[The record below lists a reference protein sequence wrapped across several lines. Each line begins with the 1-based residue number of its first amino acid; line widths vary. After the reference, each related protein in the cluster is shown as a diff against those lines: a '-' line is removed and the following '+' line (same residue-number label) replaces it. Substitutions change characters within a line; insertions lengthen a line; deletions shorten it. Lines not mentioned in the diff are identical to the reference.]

1 METINEEKVTI
12 DFSNPPLS
20 YSYDENGI
28 FTQTETCSPD
38 PLESEIKG
46 EAVWLIPANAT
57 LIEPPAVVEKHVRVF
72 KNGVWTQVEDN
83 RGTKYWLPG
92 DTWQTGPREMKDL
105 GPLPDGALLE
115 RPEKPFSQ
123 LKIEKLN
130 EINALYQQAIATLTP
145 TYPDDERLTFDKQE
159 QEARAWLAENSTP
172 TPFIDALSVGRQMDK
187 TELVE
192 RIIAKADAFAVASG
206 LLTGQ
211 RQRYED
217 LLDVAET
224 ADAVAAIVPQYS
236 LPGTEA
242 QA

>member
-1 METINEEKVTI
+1 METAASEEKVTI
-12 DFSNPPLS
+12 DFSNPPMS

-28 FTQTETCSPD
+28 FTQTESCSPD

-57 LIEPPAVVEKHVRVF
+57 LIEPPSAVEKHVRVF
-72 KNGVWTQVEDN
+72 KSGAWVQVEDN
-83 RGTKYWLPG
+83 RGVKYWLPG
-92 DTWQTGPREMKDL
+92 DTWQTEPREMKDL

-130 EINALYQQAIATLTP
+130 EINVLYQQAIATLTP

-159 QEARAWLAENSTP
+159 QEARAWLTDNSTP
-172 TPFIDALSVGRQMDK
+172 TPFVDALAAGRQMDK
-187 TELVE
+187 AELVS

-217 LLDVAET
+217 LLDAASTAE
-224 ADAVAAIVPQYS
+224 DVVAIVPEYS
-236 LPGTEA
+236 LTGTE
-242 QA
+242 